1 MCEGLYER
9 NCMHIKS
16 LLPVYL
22 IFILQYQ
29 SERDRKGQNKQKTR
43 TWPKQV
49 TIKKNKKLY
58 FARVL
63 LYMENRT
70 RAEERTITSLFK
82 V

>member
-29 SERDRKGQNKQKTR
+29 SERDRKRQIKQETR

-49 TIKKNKKLY
+49 TIKKNNLFRESSSLHGEQNKS
-58 FARVL
+58 R
-63 LYMENRT
+63 RT
-70 RAEERTITSLFK
+70 YNHVF